1 MWKTIPATT
10 VAAFAAAAL
19 LTGMVAAPAADMPLK
34 APPMAPIY
42 DWSGFYV
49 GVNAGGVWDRGNLTD
64 TSGAAFSFA
73 PFAFISPPAFP
84 PAGIPTLVP
93 GTIPLPGT
101 LTVGSGQHSSFVGG
115 GQIGYNWQSGRWVY
129 GLEGQI
135 QGLKTGQ
142 DFAFAAQEVITL
154 PFVTHTLTGNGT
166 LERDIQAALRGRLG
180 YTWDRLLVYGTGGV
194 AFTRLKTNAAYTY
207 AFALAPGVA
216 PIAGIANPTT
226 TTTAFNGSTT
236 LTGLTLGAGFQYAFW
251 QNVSIGLDYAHTFY
265 GRHDLSLGMTPTVSS
280 LGFFNTVPPVITPG
294 GLVTGSYRLDTDEV
308 TVRLNWKL

>member
-1 MWKTIPATT
+1 MKKTIPATT
-10 VAAFAAAAL
+10 VATALAAAAL
-19 LTGMVAAPAADMPLK
+19 LTGMVAVPAADMPLK

-64 TSGAAFSFA
+64 TSGSVFALA
-73 PFAFISPPAFP
+73 PFAFISA
-84 PAGIPTLVP
+84 AGVPTFVP

-101 LTVGSGQHSSFVGG
+101 LTVGSGQHGSFVGG
-115 GQIGYNWQSGRWVY
+115 GQVGYNWQSGRWVY

-142 DFAFAAQEVITL
+142 DFAFAFQPGVFVF
-154 PFVTHTLTGNGT
+154 PFATNALTGNGT
-166 LERDIQAALRGRLG
+166 IERDIQAALRGRLG

-207 AFALAPGVA
+207 TFALAPGLGPV
-216 PIAGIANPTT
+216 PGVSNPTT
-226 TTTAFNGSTT
+226 TTTTFDGSTT
-236 LTGLTLGAGFQYAFW
+236 LVGLTLGAGFQYAFW
-251 QNVSIGLDYAHTFY
+251 QNVSIGLEYAHSFY
-265 GRHDLSLGMTPTVSS
+265 GRHDLSLGVTPTVSS
-280 LGFFNTVPPVITPG
+280 LAGNNIPALITPG
-294 GLVTGSYRLDTDEV
+294 GAVTGSYRLDTDEV

>member
-1 MWKTIPATT
+1 MKKMF
-10 VAAFAAAAL
+10 VAALAASALAGFGAAQ
-19 LTGMVAAPAADMPLK
+19 AADMPLK
-34 APPMAPIY
+34 APPLVAPIY

-49 GVNAGGVWDRGNLTD
+49 GLNAGGVWDRGNLTD

-73 PFAFISPPAFP
+73 PYAFISPPALP
-84 PAGIPTLVP
+84 PAGIPTFVP

-101 LTVGSGQHSSFVGG
+101 LTVGSDRHGSFVGG
-115 GQIGYNWQSGRWVY
+115 GQVGYNWQSGRWVY

-142 DFAFAAQEVITL
+142 DFAFAFQPIVF
-154 PFVTHTLTGNGT
+154 PFATNALTGNGT

-216 PIAGIANPTT
+216 PVAGVANPTT
-226 TTTAFNGSTT
+226 TTTTLDGSTT
-236 LTGLTLGAGFQYAFW
+236 LVGLTLGAGFQYAFW
-251 QNVSIGLDYAHTFY
+251 QNVSIGLDYAHSFY

-294 GLVTGSYRLDTDEV
+294 GAVTGNYRLDTDEV

>member
-101 LTVGSGQHSSFVGG
+101 LTAGSGQHGSFVGG

-129 GLEGQI
+129 GIEGQI

-216 PIAGIANPTT
+216 PFPGITNPTT
-226 TTTAFNGSTT
+226 TTTSFDGSTT

-265 GRHDLSLGMTPTVSS
+265 GRHDLSLGMTPTVTT
-280 LGFFNTVPPVITPG
+280 LAGQVPIVTPG
-294 GLVTGSYRLDTDEV
+294 GAVTGSYRLDTDEV